1 MNILVLQ
8 LFAQEFL
15 ITTQSQIKLTSKHYH
30 LLFELSK
37 INKLLNFRNEISKIL
52 LSEYEIR
59 RFKFCKNEINYLL
72 DVLLKTRKKSFYF
85 KSVLVHGDFA
95 PWNIRCLEND
105 KLLLIDWEFCNRNGL
120 PFYDLYYYQFIIL
133 LTLNKKVS
141 IDENKYSRLYLNKE
155 ESSDETKLI
164 KTLAKL
170 KVLVDIN
177 KN

>member
-1 MNILVLQ
+1 
-8 LFAQEFL
+8 
-15 ITTQSQIKLTSKHYH
+15 
-30 LLFELSK
+30 
-37 INKLLNFRNEISKIL
+37 
-52 LSEYEIR
+52 IR

-177 KN
+177 KKLIFK